1 MIKIS
6 LLFFLQIFKTMFTK
20 HSLSE
25 IWNVHFEG
33 ITVYLTAILRL
44 NGPPF
49 VHQKGYTDVIYL
61 ERSEWTQLIS
71 YAKHEFENLKLKA
84 PMRQTKKAVRACFA

>member
-1 MIKIS
+1 
-6 LLFFLQIFKTMFTK
+6 MFTK
-20 HSLSE
+20 HSLCE

-49 VHQKGYTDVIYL
+49 VHQKVYNDVIYL
-61 ERSEWTQLIS
+61 ECSEWTQLIS
-71 YAKHEFENLKLKA
+71 YAKPKA
-84 PMRQTKKAVRACFA
+84 ESSRAAN